1 MHDAEVRALR
11 LAILV
16 MLVLGACRWAW
27 STLRR
32 PAEIP
37 GSDVLPTLLAKSD
50 SDLTDATERERPLA
64 PAERVD
70 PNRATA
76 QQLDRLPG
84 IGPRTAEAIV
94 REREERGP
102 FRGPDDL
109 TRVRGIGPAT
119 VQRILSHLRI
129 ESHSVAMTTTGRPGP
144 DGRTEPAS
152 PRRPTESKKPLVD
165 VNHADPTALQSLP
178 GVGPALARRIVE
190 ARDEKPFSS
199 LEDLQRV
206 RGIGPATLK
215 RLKGLATVRRRRDD
229 AAPDPPR
236 EWS

>member
-11 LAILV
+11 LAILL

-32 PAEIP
+32 PAAIP
-37 GSDVLPTLLAKSD
+37 GADVLPTLLARAS

-64 PAERVD
+64 GAERVD

-84 IGPRTAEAIV
+84 IGPRTAAAIV
-94 REREERGP
+94 REREAHGP

-109 TRVRGIGPAT
+109 ARVQGVGPAT
-119 VQRILSHLRI
+119 VQRLLPHLRI
-129 ESHSVAMTTTGRPGP
+129 EPHPAAPAAPGRRGPGSGP
-144 DGRTEPAS
+144 EGRS
-152 PRRPTESKKPLVD
+152 DSRPTTSGKAPVD
-165 VNHADPTALQSLP
+165 VNRADVIALQGLP

-190 ARDEKPFSS
+190 ARNERLFSS
-199 LEDLQRV
+199 VEDLIRV
-206 RGIGPATLK
+206 RGIGPATLV
-215 RLKGLATVRRRRDD
+215 RLRGLVTVRR
-229 AAPDPPR
+229 
-236 EWS
+236 